1 MEEERTVKR
10 ILPDQQVKENNMS
23 NSIADSITKKT
34 VFRSAMDEQM
44 DAAQLELI
52 PFVEK
57 QIELVNN
64 KLLFNGGTPT
74 FEQLNDALAKHEG
87 VLLGLT
93 SLYEMAKWEENAR
106 KEEYD
111 EWFAEKFIEVRTTV
125 NSPEISAS
133 KWFSSKEIE
142 YMVCAKYKDERA
154 ELVSKERLAESKR
167 STVERLIEGWKN
179 YQFSLTTMSKN
190 SQAEVQVTKDID
202 EDD

>member
-44 DAAQLELI
+44 DAALLELI

-133 KWFSSKEIE
+133 KWFSSKEIG
-142 YMVCAKYKDERA
+142 RA
-154 ELVSKERLAESKR
+154 H
-167 STVERLIEGWKN
+167 
-179 YQFSLTTMSKN
+179 
-190 SQAEVQVTKDID
+190 
-202 EDD
+202 